1 MRTTITINDKLL
13 KVLKQRALDSD
24 ATVSTLVEQ
33 AVAHQ
38 LLEDF
43 EDLEAAADR
52 KNEPVYSFK
61 DLVAEFKAE
70 GLI

>member
-1 MRTTITINDKLL
+1 MRTTVNINEKLL
-13 KVLKQRALDSD
+13 RSLKQRALDTD
-24 ATVSTLVEQ
+24 ETVSALIEQ
-33 AVAHQ
+33 AVANQ

-43 EDLEAAADR
+43 EDLESAAAR
-52 KNEPVYSFK
+52 ENEPTYSFE

>member
-13 KVLKQRALDSD
+13 KVLKRRALDTD
-24 ATVSTLVEQ
+24 ETVSALIEQ
-33 AVAHQ
+33 AVANQ

-43 EDLEAAADR
+43 EDLESAAAR
-52 KNEPVYSFK
+52 EHEPTYSFES
-61 DLVAEFKAE
+61 LVAEFKAE